1 MHLWEAHAYYQVKI
15 SLSVNLPRDSRSNSR
30 NPNPNSYRDMADG
43 THELSNPGIK
53 IKKFKCYNK
62 WQLVCGHN
70 VVRTI
75 GSGRDYGKLKSMPL
89 FSSHL
94 LFLWTKCGPYSY
106 GFFFK

>member
-15 SLSVNLPRDSRSNSR
+15 SLSVSLPRDYPSNSR

-43 THELSNPGIK
+43 THELSNPGVK
-53 IKKFKCYNK
+53 IKKFK

-75 GSGRDYGKLKSMPL
+75 ENGRDYGKLKSMTR
-89 FSSHL
+89 FSTHL
-94 LFLWTKCGPYSY
+94 LSF
-106 GFFFK
+106 